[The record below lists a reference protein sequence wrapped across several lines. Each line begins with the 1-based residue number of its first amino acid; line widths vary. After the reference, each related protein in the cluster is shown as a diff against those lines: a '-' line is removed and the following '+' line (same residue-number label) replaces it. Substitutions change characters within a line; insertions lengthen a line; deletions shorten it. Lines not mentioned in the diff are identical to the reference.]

1 MAPCQ
6 NEPAAQPFVATISER
21 TMKRFEQL
29 SSELFK
35 ADVTAGQFSASDVR
49 QRARVACVALVS
61 LLCLAAG
68 PPNHQRQR
76 QNSPFQRQQQQQP
89 APQAAPAVPEPR
101 LPAPGAPRYPTSCV
115 RPIFRNVSLQPSGAP
130 PQAGV
135 QMAPGSQLPPGAQLA
150 PGQSLPPEMMAQMGP
165 AGGCQS
171 CQNGGGL
178 SPAAPHCIHGIDC
191 VEGGACAE
199 LGWGAVGPI
208 PWQAFAQGEYV
219 GHERL
224 PHVPVYRLRVDDM
237 LEFVYRVTRDEQSTP
252 YQINVGDE
260 LKLESLTDAQLNR
273 ELVVVQPDGSI
284 TLRLLG
290 QVVATGR
297 TFPQLQKE
305 VEEAYRKFYKDPS
318 ITVTPLK
325 INTKLEDLR
334 VTINGKAGFGPQ
346 IYSARVT
353 PEGTVQLPVVGSIP
367 AQGLSIPEFKREL
380 DERYAIEIEG
390 IEVMPVLKERAA
402 RYVFVVGEV
411 RTPGRFALTG
421 PTTAMQAI
429 SMAGGWGV
437 GANLRQVV
445 VFRRGD
451 DWRLMAT
458 MLDLRGALYAKQPC
472 PSDEI
477 WLNDSDIVVVP
488 KSPILVMDDWINL
501 IFTRGLYGVAPFS
514 ASYNFSQLTNA
525 GAPLVI
531 Q

>member
-1 MAPCQ
+1 MLRPVSLQ
-6 NEPAAQPFVATISER
+6 PAAQP
-21 TMKRFEQL
+21 
-29 SSELFK
+29 
-35 ADVTAGQFSASDVR
+35 
-49 QRARVACVALVS
+49 
-61 LLCLAAG
+61 
-68 PPNHQRQR
+68 
-76 QNSPFQRQQQQQP
+76 
-89 APQAAPAVPEPR
+89 
-101 LPAPGAPRYPTSCV
+101 LPIEA
-115 RPIFRNVSLQPSGAP
+115 
-130 PQAGV
+130 
-135 QMAPGSQLPPGAQLA
+135 QLPPGAQIA
-150 PGQSLPPEMMAQMGP
+150 PGQQLPPGMVAPMGP
-165 AGGCQS
+165 MVGGHV
-171 CQNGGGL
+171 GGL
-178 SPAAPHCIHGIDC
+178 SPAAPHCVHGIDC
-191 VEGGACAE
+191 VEGGPCAE

-224 PHVPVYRLRVDDM
+224 AHVPVYRLRVDDS
-237 LEFVYRVTRDEQSTP
+237 LEFVYRVTRDEQKNP

-260 LKLESLTDAQLNR
+260 LKLESLTDPQLNR

-297 TFPQLQKE
+297 TFPELQSE
-305 VEEAYRKFYKDPS
+305 VEEAYRKYYKDPS
-318 ITVTPLK
+318 ITITPLK

-346 IYSARVT
+346 IYAAKVT

-367 AQGLSIPEFKREL
+367 AQGLSLMEFKREL
-380 DERYAIEIEG
+380 DERYSIEIEG
-390 IEVMPVLKERAA
+390 IEVMPVLRERAA

-411 RTPGRFALTG
+411 RTPGRFTLTG

-488 KSPILVMDDWINL
+488 KSPILVLDDWISL
-501 IFTRGLYGVAPFS
+501 VFTRGLYGVAPFT

-525 GAPLVI
+525 GAPI
-531 Q
+531 ITP

>member
-1 MAPCQ
+1 
-6 NEPAAQPFVATISER
+6 
-21 TMKRFEQL
+21 MKRFEQL
-29 SSELFK
+29 SSELK
-35 ADVTAGQFSASDVR
+35 LADATNGRTAAGDAPRSKRS
-49 QRARVACVALVS
+49 RVACIALAS
-61 LLCLAAG
+61 LVCLAAG
-68 PPNHQRQR
+68 PPNHQRGR
-76 QNSPFQRQQQQQP
+76 HNGIFQRSQPEP
-89 APQAAPAVPEPR
+89 APQAAAPAVPEPR
-101 LPAPGAPRYPTSCV
+101 LPAPGAPRYPTSGV
-115 RPIFRNVSLQPSGAP
+115 RPMFRNVSLQPTGAP

-150 PGQSLPPEMMAQMGP
+150 PGQSLPPELMAQMQP

-171 CQNGGGL
+171 CQNGGGGL

-224 PHVPVYRLRVDDM
+224 AHVPVYRLRVDDM

-346 IYSARVT
+346 IYNARVT

-429 SMAGGWGV
+429 SMAGGWQV

-472 PSDEI
+472 PSD
-477 WLNDSDIVVVP
+477 
-488 KSPILVMDDWINL
+488 
-501 IFTRGLYGVAPFS
+501 
-514 ASYNFSQLTNA
+514 
-525 GAPLVI
+525 
-531 Q
+531 